1 MNGPVSRYGIR
12 RVGPGG
18 RIRRGHW
25 PPIDLTR
32 RQLLRGVGAAGAVA
46 ATGSLLA
53 CGTEPAGPSADPMG
67 TDSPTPAPEAVDR
80 SDEEPVLTFDN
91 WPLYIDSDDDDANI
105 RPTLQA
111 FEEETGIRVTYVEAI
126 NDNDEYFARI
136 SPQLSAGQPIGA
148 DVFVVTDWLVARLI
162 RLGWLQQLDHDNMP
176 NVIAN
181 IDPALANPGF
191 DPGRMFSVPW
201 QSGLSGI
208 GYNSNEIPD
217 GVHSFE
223 QLLTD
228 DRLHGRVALWSSMHE
243 SLPMLANAFGTSFE
257 EMSEDGVA
265 QAIAAVEEA
274 VASGQIRR
282 FTGNEYVAELA
293 SGDLVAC
300 MAWSGDIMQM
310 QLEDEAAVE
319 FVIPEEGGELWSDNL
334 CVPAGA
340 THKKNAELL
349 MNHYY
354 QPEIAAELAAWV
366 WFISPVPAAKE
377 AMAEIDPDLVD
388 EWMIFPAPEDLANT
402 GITREL
408 TPEEEESWTAEWNTV
423 VGA

>member
-1 MNGPVSRYGIR
+1 M
-12 RVGPGG
+12 
-18 RIRRGHW
+18 
-25 PPIDLTR
+25 
-32 RQLLRGVGAAGAVA
+32 LRGAGVLGAAA
-46 ATGSLLA
+46 ALGPLAA
-53 CGTEPAGPSADPMG
+53 CGTDPAGPQAESDA
-67 TDSPTPAPEAVDR
+67 TPGDQPETVDR
-80 SDEEPVLTFDN
+80 SDQEPVLTFDN
-91 WPLYIDSDDDDANI
+91 WPLYIDSDEDDPNV

-111 FEEETGIRVTYVEAI
+111 FEDETGISVDYVEAV

-136 SPQLSAGQPIGA
+136 SPQLSAGQAIGA
-148 DVFVVTDWLVARLI
+148 DLFVVTDWLVARLL
-162 RLGWLQQLDHDNMP
+162 RLGWLQELDHANMP
-176 NVIAN
+176 NVMAN

-191 DPGRMFSVPW
+191 DPGRMYSVPW

-208 GYNSNEIPD
+208 GYNAEEIPD

-228 DRLHGRVALWSSMHE
+228 ERLHGRVALWASMHE
-243 SLPMLANAFGTSFE
+243 SLPMLANAFGTTFDDMAE
-257 EMSEDGVA
+257 GGVE
-265 QAIAAVEEA
+265 QALDMVRDAV
-274 VASGQIRR
+274 SRGQIRR

-293 SGDLVAC
+293 TGDLVAC

-310 QLEDEAAVE
+310 QLEDESPVE
-319 FVIPEEGGELWSDNL
+319 FVIPDEGGELWSDNMV
-334 CVPAGA
+334 VPVGA

-354 QPEIAAELAAWV
+354 QPETAAELAAWV

-377 AMAEIDPDLVD
+377 AMAEVDPDLVD
-388 EWMIFPAPEDLANT
+388 EWLIFPSAEDLANT

-408 TPEEEESWTAEWNTV
+408 SPEEEENWTAEWNTI